1 MTTAVANRMLRPV
14 SGPLG
19 VRHALLVYVAPRSLF
34 NRVEDNGA
42 YGLALLT
49 LIGLVMLIGYAKV
62 QTGLVDRDVD
72 LVTEKKLAEL
82 EQNQKNLVDRVA
94 LKEAMEG
101 VRKEAV
107 FGKTITRLGVIVLQP
122 IYLLGSFLLIASI
135 LYAMVALT
143 GRKPEYH
150 TLMSICVYA
159 GFIEL
164 TGYVVELLMMLYYR
178 STEVGTTLAPLGTGV
193 MSKVL
198 SGVDPFRIW
207 YWVLVAIGLSV
218 TQQLSRRMAIACS
231 TVMCLLGMGVYA
243 GLAFASG
250 GGGPPS

>member
-1 MTTAVANRMLRPV
+1 MTTAMANRMLRPV

-34 NRVEDNGA
+34 NRVEDTGA
-42 YGLALLT
+42 YGFALLT

-62 QTGLVDRDVD
+62 QTGLVDRNVD
-72 LVTEKKLAEL
+72 LATEKKLGDLEL
-82 EQNQKNLVDRVA
+82 NTKNLVDRVQ
-94 LKEAMEG
+94 LKEAMEA

-107 FGKTITRLGVIVLQP
+107 FSKTITRLGGIVLKP
-122 IYLLGSFLLIASI
+122 MYLLGSFLLIASM

-178 STEVGTTLAPLGTGV
+178 STEVGTSLAGLGTGV
-193 MSKVL
+193 AAKVL

-207 YWVLVAIGLSV
+207 FWVLVAIGLIV
-218 TQQLSRRMAIACS
+218 TQQLSRRMAIVA
-231 TVMCLLGMGVYA
+231 TTLLCLVGVGIHA
-243 GLAFASG
+243 GIAFASG
-250 GGGPPS
+250 GGNG

>member
-19 VRHALLVYVAPRSLF
+19 VRHALMVYVAPRSLF
-34 NRVEDNGA
+34 NRVEDTGA
-42 YGLALLT
+42 YGYALFT
-49 LIGLVMLIGYAKV
+49 LLGLVMLIGYAKV
-62 QTGLVDRDVD
+62 QTGLVDRNVD
-72 LVTEKKLAEL
+72 LATETKLGEL
-82 EQNQKNLVDRVA
+82 ETNQKNLVDRVQ

-107 FGKTITRLGVIVLQP
+107 FSKTITRIGVIGLQP
-122 IYLLGSFLLIASI
+122 AYLLGSFLLIASV

-178 STEVGTTLAPLGTGV
+178 STEVGTSLTGMGTGV
-193 MSKVL
+193 MAKVL
-198 SGVDPFRIW
+198 EGVDPFRIW
-207 YWVLVAIGLSV
+207 FWILVAIGLIV
-218 TQQLSRRMAIACS
+218 TQQLSRRMAIVAS
-231 TVMCLLGMGVYA
+231 TLLCLTGMGIHA
-243 GLAFASG
+243 GIAFALG
-250 GGGPPS
+250 GGNG